1 MNIFMLSLSIT
12 LTIIFDL
19 IMRNAVSSL
28 QKAGGI
34 YSLVAL
40 SPSVG
45 AYASGSFR
53 SNVPMRVVQPTTEM
67 NNRIDLE
74 TLDVCEP
81 GLKQEAEHRK
91 RKRQG
96 VLPCLTMSY
105 EVILGAWEGKMRVT
119 VCWRELLYDD
129 DTGGRWVY
137 DNLIF

>member
-1 MNIFMLSLSIT
+1 MFSLSIK
-12 LTIIFDL
+12 LTILLFLQI
-19 IMRNAVSSL
+19 RNAVSSL

-45 AYASGSFR
+45 AYASGRFR
-53 SNVPMRVVQPTTEM
+53 SNVPMRVVQPTTQT
-67 NNRIDLE
+67 NNSVELE
-74 TLDVCEP
+74 TSDHCQP
-81 GLKQEAEHRK
+81 GIKLEAERRK
-91 RKRQG
+91 RKRQA

-105 EVILGAWEGKMRVT
+105 EVIVGAWEGKMRVS

-137 DNLIF
+137 DNLMF

>member
-1 MNIFMLSLSIT
+1 MFSLSIK
-12 LTIIFDL
+12 LTILLFLQI
-19 IMRNAVSSL
+19 RNAVSSL

-45 AYASGSFR
+45 AYASGRFR
-53 SNVPMRVVQPTTEM
+53 SNVPMRVVQPTTQT
-67 NNRIDLE
+67 NNSVELE
-74 TLDVCEP
+74 TSDHCQP
-81 GLKQEAEHRK
+81 GIKLEAERCK
-91 RKRQG
+91 RKRQA

-105 EVILGAWEGKMRVT
+105 EVIVGAWEGKMRVS

-137 DNLIF
+137 DNLMF

>member
-1 MNIFMLSLSIT
+1 M
-12 LTIIFDL
+12 
-19 IMRNAVSSL
+19 SSL

-45 AYASGSFR
+45 AYASGRFR
-53 SNVPMRVVQPTTEM
+53 SKVPMRVVQPTTQT
-67 NNRIDLE
+67 NNSVELE
-74 TLDVCEP
+74 TSDHCQP
-81 GLKQEAEHRK
+81 GIKLEAERRK
-91 RKRQG
+91 RKRQA

-105 EVILGAWEGKMRVT
+105 EVIVGAWEGKMRVS

-137 DNLIF
+137 DNLMF

>member
-1 MNIFMLSLSIT
+1 MNIFMLSLSIK
-12 LTIIFDL
+12 LTIIFVL
-19 IMRNAVSSL
+19 ILRNAVSSL

-53 SNVPMRVVQPTTEM
+53 SNVPMRVVQPTTQT
-67 NNRIDLE
+67 NNSSIDVE
-74 TLDVCEP
+74 TLDLCEP
-81 GLKQEAEHRK
+81 GLKLEAERRK
-91 RKRQG
+91 RKRQA

-119 VCWRELLYDD
+119 VC
-129 DTGGRWVY
+129 
-137 DNLIF
+137 

>member
-1 MNIFMLSLSIT
+1 MFSLSIK
-12 LTIIFDL
+12 LTIMFFL
-19 IMRNAVSSL
+19 QLRNAVSSL

-45 AYASGSFR
+45 AYASGRFR
-53 SNVPMRVVQPTTEM
+53 SNVPLRVVQPTTQT
-67 NNRIDLE
+67 NNSVDLD
-74 TLDVCEP
+74 TSDHCQP
-81 GLKQEAEHRK
+81 GIKLEAERRK
-91 RKRQG
+91 RKRQA

-105 EVILGAWEGKMRVT
+105 EVIVGAWEGKMRVS

>member
-81 GLKQEAEHRK
+81 GLKQEAERRK

-119 VCWRELLYDD
+119 VC
-129 DTGGRWVY
+129 
-137 DNLIF
+137 

>member
-1 MNIFMLSLSIT
+1 MFSLSIK
-12 LTIIFDL
+12 LTILLFLQI
-19 IMRNAVSSL
+19 RNAVSSL

-45 AYASGSFR
+45 AYASGTFR
-53 SNVPMRVVQPTTEM
+53 SNVPMRVVQPTTQT
-67 NNRIDLE
+67 NNSVELE
-74 TLDVCEP
+74 TSDHCQP
-81 GLKQEAEHRK
+81 GIKLEAERRK
-91 RKRQG
+91 RKRQA

-105 EVILGAWEGKMRVT
+105 EVIVGAWEGKMRVS

-137 DNLIF
+137 DNLMF

>member
-1 MNIFMLSLSIT
+1 MFIFSIK
-12 LTIIFDL
+12 LTIICVL
-19 IMRNAVSSL
+19 MLRNAVSSL

-45 AYASGSFR
+45 SYASGRFR
-53 SNVPMRVVQPTTEM
+53 SNVPMRVVQPITQT
-67 NNRIDLE
+67 NNSVDLD
-74 TLDVCEP
+74 TADHCEP
-81 GLKQEAEHRK
+81 AIKLAAESRK
-91 RKRQG
+91 RKRQA

-105 EVILGAWEGKMRVT
+105 EVIVGAWEGKMRVT

-137 DNLIF
+137 DNLLF